1 MSQLKNPALTLI
13 TPGRKVAGG
22 ESRPGSAACGPSAVR
37 SPAPATPFSSE
48 PTGAGTTADDQITPA
63 YVAAPEAILARAPE
77 AIPARAPE
85 AIAAR
90 APEAIPARAP
100 EALAARAPEAVP
112 ARAAGP
118 PAAARGPQRSSPGT

>member
-1 MSQLKNPALTLI
+1 MAGPPSGRPCSPYVPGSQTTSLAIMSQLKNPALTLI

-77 AIPARAPE
+77 A
-85 AIAAR
+85 
-90 APEAIPARAP
+90 
-100 EALAARAPEAVP
+100 VP